1 MVLDA
6 TSVFERVTVLAGVL
20 LVAEDFVLTVPAN
33 QHTTNH
39 NLASLLLSVH
49 AINFLPKSLHIFYYT

>member
-1 MVLDA
+1 VVLDA
-6 TSVFERVTVLAGVL
+6 TSVFERVTVLAGV